1 VRVGSSLVSDKTKS
15 RQRGQRPACI
25 EPEFWNY
32 MSLPRHVRGNLFR
45 AGCVQLDG
53 ADYVGSRSSA
63 GSLHSTLFHR
73 PLDPTTNS
81 RSERKNELA
90 LRFSMQARRET
101 AQRPSDVRRSGRSR
115 VPIRWRCVSTP
126 TGLRQADVQA
136 TKRLNDVVTQI
147 HVARPCP
154 RCGGVV
160 QCVL

>member
-1 VRVGSSLVSDKTKS
+1 LLSTLVRVGSSLVSDKTKS

-63 GSLHSTLFHR
+63 GSLH
-73 PLDPTTNS
+73 S